1 MTPIVYQNDIDE
13 IFSTDDIFLKIH
25 AVYDPEIKELLSNIE
40 TQLLNE
46 LNDTN

>member
-1 MTPIVYQNDIDE
+1 MPIVNQNDIDE
-13 IFSTDDIFLKIH
+13 IFTTDGVFLKIH
-25 AVYDPEIKELLSNIE
+25 SLYDPQIMEFLPNIE

>member
-1 MTPIVYQNDIDE
+1 MTLIVNQNDIDNL
-13 IFSTDDIFLKIH
+13 FDTDCVCPKIH
-25 AVYDPEIKELLSNIE
+25 TLYDPEIKEYLSNID